1 MHMLQTELMAK
12 KNTVKVG
19 QTRADKA
26 FDIMNFIIL
35 TICFLVV
42 AYPLYFVV
50 IASVSDPVE
59 VNAGRVILYPVK
71 ASLDGYRRILEYE
84 SFFSGYRNTLVYTV
98 VGTLVNM
105 LVTVPAAYALSRKDL
120 AGRNI
125 VMMMITFTM
134 VFSAGRIPEFL
145 HIRNLGLIDTMWA
158 LILPTAVSTWN
169 LIVARTF
176 FQQSIPDDLLEAAQL
191 DGATNAQFFV
201 RIVLPLSKSI
211 LAVLILF
218 YAVGHWNKY
227 QDALYYIRTDDKR
240 PLQLVLRS
248 ILFENSMG
256 DMVED
261 ASNLAA
267 QQRLGDLI
275 KYGIIIA
282 SSLPLMIL
290 YPFLQ
295 RYFIQGVMIGAVKG

>member
-1 MHMLQTELMAK
+1 MLQTELAVK
-12 KNTVKVG
+12 KRAVKVG

-26 FDIMNFIIL
+26 FDIMNYVLL

-50 IASVSDPVE
+50 IASVSDPVD
-59 VNAGRVILYPVK
+59 VNAGRVLLYPIK

-84 SFFSGYRNTLVYTV
+84 SFFTGYGNTLIYTL

-105 LVTVPAAYALSRKDL
+105 VVTVPAAYALSRKDL
-120 AGRNI
+120 VGRNV

-134 VFSAGRIPEFL
+134 IFSAGRIPAFL
-145 HIRNLGLIDTMWA
+145 NVRDLGLIDTMWA
-158 LILPTAVSTWN
+158 LILPVAVSTWN

-176 FQQSIPDDLLEAAQL
+176 FQQTIPDDLLEAAQL
-191 DGATNAQFFV
+191 DGATNVQFFTQ
-201 RIVLPLSKSI
+201 IVLPLSKSI
-211 LAVLILF
+211 LAVLVLF
-218 YAVGHWNKY
+218 YAVSHWNKY
-227 QDALYYIRTDDKR
+227 EDALYYIRTDSKR

-248 ILFENSMG
+248 ILFENSMN
-256 DMVED
+256 DMVDD
-261 ASNLAA
+261 AANLAA
-267 QQRLGDLI
+267 QMRLGDLI
-275 KYGIIIA
+275 KYGVIIA
-282 SSLPLMIL
+282 STLPLLIL

>member
-1 MHMLQTELMAK
+1 MLQTELAAK
-12 KNTVKVG
+12 KRGLKVG
-19 QTRADKA
+19 QTRMDKT
-26 FDIMNFIIL
+26 FDIMNYVVL
-35 TICFLVV
+35 TICFLIV

-50 IASVSDPVE
+50 IASISDPVD

-71 ASLDGYRRILEYE
+71 TTMDGYRRILEYK
-84 SFFSGYRNTLVYTV
+84 SFFTGYRNTLVYTG

-105 LVTVPAAYALSRKDL
+105 LLTVPAAYALSRKDL
-120 AGRNI
+120 VGRNFF
-125 VMMMITFTM
+125 MMMIAFTM
-134 VFSAGRIPEFL
+134 IFSAGLIPTYL
-145 HIRNLGLIDTMWA
+145 HIRDLGLIDTMWA
-158 LILPTAVSTWN
+158 LILPGAVSTWN

-191 DGATNAQFFV
+191 DGATNAQFFAQ
-201 RIVLPLSKSI
+201 IVLPLSKSI
-211 LAVLILF
+211 LAVLVLF
-218 YAVGHWNKY
+218 YAVGHWNTY
-227 QDALYYIRTDDKR
+227 SNALYYIISDDKR

-248 ILFENSMG
+248 ILFENTMG

>member
-1 MHMLQTELMAK
+1 MLQTDLAVK
-12 KNTVKVG
+12 KRGLKVG
-19 QTRADKA
+19 QTRMDKT
-26 FDIMNFIIL
+26 FDIMNYVLL

-50 IASVSDPVE
+50 IASVSDPVD
-59 VNAGRVILYPVK
+59 VNAGRVILYPVRTT
-71 ASLDGYRRILEYE
+71 LDGYRRILEYK
-84 SFFSGYRNTLVYTV
+84 SFFTGYRNTLVYTG

-105 LVTVPAAYALSRKDL
+105 LLTVPAAYALSRKDL
-120 AGRNI
+120 VGRN
-125 VMMMITFTM
+125 VFMMMIAFTM
-134 VFSAGRIPEFL
+134 IFSAGLIPTYL
-145 HIRNLGLIDTMWA
+145 HIRDLGLIDTMWA
-158 LILPTAVSTWN
+158 LILPGAVSTWN

-191 DGATNAQFFV
+191 DGATNAQFFAQ
-201 RIVLPLSKSI
+201 IVLPLSKSI
-211 LAVLILF
+211 LAVLVLF
-218 YAVGHWNKY
+218 YAVGHWNTY
-227 QDALYYIRTDDKR
+227 SNALYYIISDDKR

-248 ILFENSMG
+248 ILFENTMG

-282 SSLPLMIL
+282 SSLPLLIL